1 MGVGRFGHRWRKC
14 SLVATEHG
22 GIGRLL
28 FQRATLALWA
38 KMRLC
43 DAPAQG
49 IPFGQGSPLHPRRDS
64 PSQVHIAS
72 VSSPLIASRFH
83 RYQTVP
89 TLTRSIN
96 HRPRSVATASPPAST
111 DPKPFGATSP
121 HWCSPQSSR
130 SIVIISIC
138 GGDNAFLAIRC
149 GSQPRCHPCT

>member
-1 MGVGRFGHRWRKC
+1 MGVGRLGHRRRKC

-22 GIGRLL
+22 GIGWLL
-28 FQRATLALWA
+28 FQRATLALLA

-43 DAPAQG
+43 DALAQG
-49 IPFGQGSPLHPRRDS
+49 IPFGQGSPLHPPRDS

-72 VSSPLIASRFH
+72 VSSPLVASRFH

-138 GGDNAFLAIRC
+138 GGDNAVLAIRC
-149 GSQPRCHPCT
+149 GSRPRCHPCT